1 MAWKEYENMALE
13 YHAEADRL
21 LKIRNALKKKK
32 RYKTA
37 AERASCKRKIELLG
51 SMITSCYNSE
61 QELNQIAKNIKET
74 KT

>member
-37 AERASCKRKIELLG
+37 AERASWKYDNKLL
-51 SMITSCYNSE
+51 
-61 QELNQIAKNIKET
+61 
-74 KT
+74 

>member
-32 RYKTA
+32 DIKQPP
-37 AERASCKRKIELLG
+37 SELLPNG
-51 SMITSCYNSE
+51 RSSFLE
-61 QELNQIAKNIKET
+61 V
-74 KT
+74 